1 MSDFIYEF
9 KKNAVFR
16 IKEGQRMVHL
26 AFEKTVEEHIWKLP
40 ISNGISL
47 GNQILHING
56 NMTQYIISSL
66 GENIDYRDR
75 NKEFEINI
83 KYNKTELL
91 KKLDATIISSLNVID
106 SAQSSNYLKLREV
119 QGYKLSGIGVLLHA
133 VEHFSY
139 HVGQIAFWVK
149 FLTKTDLEFYKDQDL
164 NQKNN

>member
-26 AFEKTVEEHIWKLP
+26 AFEKTIEEHIWKLP

-75 NKEFEINI
+75 DKEFEINK

-149 FLTKTDLEFYKDQDL
+149 LLTKTDLKFYKDQDL

>member
-26 AFEKTVEEHIWKLP
+26 AFEKTIEEHIWKLP

-75 NKEFEINI
+75 DKEFEINK
-83 KYNKTELL
+83 KYNKKELL

-106 SAQSSNYLKLREV
+106 SAQS
-119 QGYKLSGIGVLLHA
+119 
-133 VEHFSY
+133 
-139 HVGQIAFWVK
+139 QII
-149 FLTKTDLEFYKDQDL
+149 
-164 NQKNN
+164 

>member
-26 AFEKTVEEHIWKLP
+26 TFEKTIEEHIWKLP

-75 NKEFEINI
+75 DKEFEIN
-83 KYNKTELL
+83 
-91 KKLDATIISSLNVID
+91 KK
-106 SAQSSNYLKLREV
+106 
-119 QGYKLSGIGVLLHA
+119 
-133 VEHFSY
+133 
-139 HVGQIAFWVK
+139 
-149 FLTKTDLEFYKDQDL
+149 
-164 NQKNN
+164 

>member
-1 MSDFIYEF
+1 MSDFVYEF

-26 AFEKTVEEHIWKLP
+26 AFEKTIEEHIWKLP

-66 GENIDYRDR
+66 GESIDYRDR
-75 NKEFEINI
+75 DKEFEINI
-83 KYNKTELL
+83 KYNKKELL

-106 SAQSSNYLKLREV
+106 VTFSTSIPLHFISSPI
-119 QGYKLSGIGVLLHA
+119 S
-133 VEHFSY
+133 S
-139 HVGQIAFWVK
+139 
-149 FLTKTDLEFYKDQDL
+149 
-164 NQKNN
+164 